1 MISPMPKKIISVSE
15 FQRKTKPTFDEIS
28 NSKEPV
34 LVMNRS
40 QQVGVFLN
48 PEIYNKMIKLYED
61 YIDSR
66 DLAKSV
72 KESNDTFYTLDEVSK
87 ELK

>member
-1 MISPMPKKIISVSE
+1 MINPMPKKIISVSD

-48 PEIYNKMIKLYED
+48 PEIYNKIVELYED

-66 DLAKSV
+66 DLDKAV
-72 KESNDTFYTLDEVSK
+72 KDSSDTFYTLDEVSK